1 MTNET
6 NTNTE
11 NTAATD
17 LPFDLPATEL
27 NENGNTP
34 AQQKAADLKAGK
46 AKTPKAPKAPKAPKE
61 PKAPTLA
68 VQDVVLA
75 GMKLADED
83 IGADPT
89 DLTRTGNLED
99 EGFHVIGAKAIL
111 ERLGQLIPANNC
123 TSIAWYRNAVKSGKR
138 TLPTL
143 EQAMS
148 TWTTGD
154 VPPKAPRKNAVAT
167 KVATAKEDDLAYAA
181 AMDEWARQQGIN
193 VDAEGGY
200 ELSVEQLAQ
209 FEAQHIAG

>member
-6 NTNTE
+6 ETT
-11 NTAATD
+11 TTTD

-34 AQQKAADLKAGK
+34 AQQKAADLKA
-46 AKTPKAPKAPKAPKE
+46 AKAPKAPKE
-61 PKAPTLA
+61 PKEPKLA

-75 GMKLADED
+75 GMKLDDED
-83 IGADPT
+83 VGVNPT
-89 DLTRTGNLED
+89 DLIATGPVDNEVYFAL
-99 EGFHVIGAKAIL
+99 GPKAIL
-111 ERLGQLIPANNC
+111 ERLGQLIPTNNC

-138 TLPTL
+138 TLPSL
-143 EQAMS
+143 EQAMA
-148 TWTTGD
+148 TWTEGA

-167 KVATAKEDDLAYAA
+167 KVAEAKAEDKAYAE

-200 ELSVEQLAQ
+200 ELSLEQLAA
-209 FEAQHIAG
+209 FEAQHVAAAA

>member
-6 NTNTE
+6 NTET
-11 NTAATD
+11 TD
-17 LPFDLPATEL
+17 LPFEL

-34 AQQKAADLKAGK
+34 AQQKAADLKAK
-46 AKTPKAPKAPKAPKE
+46 KEKAPKAAKAAKAAKVVAPPK
-61 PKAPTLA
+61 LA

-75 GMKLADED
+75 GMKLAEED
-83 IGADPT
+83 IGADVEA
-89 DLTRTGNLED
+89 LTNTGPVDGEVYFAL
-99 EGFHVIGAKAIL
+99 GPKAIL
-111 ERLGQLIPANNC
+111 ERLGQLIPTNNC

-143 EQAMS
+143 EQAMT

-167 KVATAKEDDLAYAA
+167 KLAEAKADDKAYAE
-181 AMDEWARQQGIN
+181 AMDEWAHQQGIN

-200 ELSVEQLAQ
+200 ELSLEQLAA
-209 FEAQHIAG
+209 FEAQHTAA